1 MDVVRRPLVM
11 NTMIIVCICIHFVVT
26 LAQDAGDFN
35 PESLN
40 LTTEEAMPGL
50 KAGAALRLGAAFWGT
65 LCIGVGYKYHW
76 GFFGPFNFSGLAMT
90 LLLTLLH
97 LHILVVS
104 NSRYGQ
110 HVVKL
115 ALLIDFMV
123 SVVFTIGGVIY
134 FLNDMS
140 FQLKALLPLTFVV
153 MTSGACVQLSQV
165 LESLSRPS

>member
-1 MDVVRRPLVM
+1 M
-11 NTMIIVCICIHFVVT
+11 NTTIFSLHIYICTHFVIT
-26 LAQDAGDFN
+26 LAQDAGDSN
-35 PESLN
+35 PEPLK

-76 GFFGPFNFSGLAMT
+76 GFFGPFKFSGLAMT

-97 LHILVVS
+97 LHSIVVS

-110 HVVKL
+110 HFVKL
-115 ALLIDFMV
+115 ALVIDFMV
-123 SVVFTIGGVIY
+123 SVVLAIGGVIY
-134 FLNDMS
+134 FLSDMS
-140 FQLKALLPLTFVV
+140 FELKALLPLTFVV
-153 MTSGACVQLSQV
+153 MTSCACVQLSQL